1 MADSR
6 TDAVSGLPDPLTD
19 REREILACLV
29 EGLSNQEIA
38 ARLHLALRTV
48 KWYNSQ
54 IYSKLGVSA
63 RREAVERAH
72 TLGLLDTLGDATST
86 AQVRHNLPIQTTPF
100 VGRQRELQQL
110 AHMLSDSAMRLVTI
124 LAPGGMGKTRLALAA
139 AQHQLSRFADG
150 VFFVSLA
157 ALSSPDDILTAIAE
171 NVGFSFYGEIS
182 PAQQLLDFLHDRS
195 LLLVLDN
202 FEHLLAGAPFIGDI
216 VLNAPG
222 VRVLTT
228 SRERLNLRGE
238 TVYVLRGLE
247 FPDWQTPEGIE
258 AYDAVKLFMQTAHR
272 IHPGFEL
279 QAQDLPYLARICHLT
294 GGMPLAIE
302 LAAGWLD
309 TLSLER
315 IADEIQAGID
325 ILETNLRDVPE
336 RHRSVR
342 ATFERTWSRLAA
354 EERAIFGRLS
364 VFRGGFTLPAAQAV
378 AGATARQLRGLV
390 QKALIQTEG
399 SERFSIH
406 ELLRQFGADKLA
418 ETDEWPTIQARDAAF
433 FADFMQQQ
441 RGAIFTHQQFDA
453 LDRIGAD
460 FENVRSAWNALVEQ
474 QAFDEL
480 PKFLDSL
487 WFFLDV
493 HSRSQEGIE
502 LFETA
507 TSILQSLPS
516 SDATE
521 LTLAR
526 LWARLAWFYNGV
538 GLSEKGQVTAEA
550 AIRLLDRHDSPEDRL
565 VAYQALAL
573 IYMFRWDCENTRWMA
588 ETGCELARTLD
599 NHYWEAHSLII
610 FSHAARMC
618 NDDMDAVLRP
628 LRQARAI
635 YESLVNPW
643 GMVLSYATE
652 AGSAFAAGDYE
663 QVKHWSAQCQTLAKA
678 FGTAYFIGTS
688 AVYLGIV
695 ASWQGDYGQAWD
707 WLRQSLRTFWDAGYA
722 HFAPGPMLAIAQL
735 LLHEGKAE
743 LAVEI
748 LAWMDRYPGYHGH
761 GALFEIGPNR
771 LGALREELEAGLGP
785 DRFAAAW
792 TRGQGRELSALV
804 AQLLSEN

>member
-6 TDAVSGLPDPLTD
+6 TDVASSLPDRLTD
-19 REREILACLV
+19 REREILTCLAG
-29 EGLSNQEIA
+29 GLSNQEIA

-54 IYSKLGVSA
+54 IYSKLGVSK
-63 RREAVERAH
+63 RQEAVERAAG
-72 TLGLLDTLGDATST
+72 LGLLASLSMASSIHTK
-86 AQVRHNLPIQTTPF
+86 HNLQPQSTPF
-100 VGRQRELQQL
+100 VGRPHELGDIAAL
-110 AHMLSDSAMRLVTI
+110 LSDPNTRLITI
-124 LAPGGMGKTRLALAA
+124 LAPGGMGKTRLAVEAA
-139 AQHQLSRFADG
+139 RTQIGHFADG
-150 VFFVSLA
+150 VFFVPLA
-157 ALSSPDDILTAIAE
+157 PLGDAGDMVTAIAE
-171 NVGFSFYGEIS
+171 HIGFSFYGEVS
-182 PAQQLLDFLHDRS
+182 PAQQLLDFLRDRS

-202 FEHLLAGAPFIGDI
+202 FEHLLDGAPFVADMAQA
-216 VLNAPG
+216 APG
-222 VRVLTT
+222 VQLLTT
-228 SRERLNLRGE
+228 SRERLNLLGE
-238 TVYVLRGLE
+238 TVYVLRGLD
-247 FPDWQTPEGIE
+247 FPDWQTSERIQ

-342 ATFERTWSRLAA
+342 ATFERTWSRLAD

-378 AGATARQLRGLV
+378 AGATARQLRGMA

-418 ETDEWPTIQARDAAF
+418 ETDEWPTIQARHAAF
-433 FADFMQQQ
+433 FANFMQQR

-453 LDRIGAD
+453 LDQIGAD

-521 LTLAR
+521 LALAR
-526 LWARLAWFYNGV
+526 LWARLAWSYNSV

-565 VAYQALAL
+565 VAYQGLAL
-573 IYMFRWDCENTRWMA
+573 IYMFRWDCESTRRMA
-588 ETGCELARTLD
+588 ETGHALARQLGD
-599 NHYWEAHSLII
+599 RYWEAHGLILL
-610 FSHAARMC
+610 SHAARMC